1 MFGSAVPGGPD
12 VVCELVPWA
21 IESIAG
27 GVWSGHGS
35 LLFTAAS
42 ELSPV
47 HRLAIVGEVNATA
60 PRNATFVL
68 HRTTAT

>member
-1 MFGSAVPGGPD
+1 
-12 VVCELVPWA
+12 
-21 IESIAG
+21 
-27 GVWSGHGS
+27 
-35 LLFTAAS
+35 
-42 ELSPV
+42 V